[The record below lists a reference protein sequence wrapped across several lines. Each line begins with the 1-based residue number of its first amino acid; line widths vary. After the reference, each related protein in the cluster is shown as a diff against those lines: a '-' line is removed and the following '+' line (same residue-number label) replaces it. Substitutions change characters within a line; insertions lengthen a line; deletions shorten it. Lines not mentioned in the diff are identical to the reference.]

1 MRQSDELCLHGGQK
15 VWVQCSARAQKWAW
29 LRLLLDVGLEGN
41 TWLMELCV
49 VSAPGQL
56 WKKAGLL

>member
-41 TWLMELCV
+41 TWLRELCV
-49 VSAPGQL
+49 VSASGQL